1 METRYNEKTKKLLLK
16 AIVVDVDGTE
26 AVEDEIEMLIENV
39 KEDSMACGKILAER
53 MIADGAKKILD
64 EINLERIK

>member
-1 METRYNEKTKKLLLK
+1 
-16 AIVVDVDGTE
+16 
-26 AVEDEIEMLIENV
+26 MLIENV